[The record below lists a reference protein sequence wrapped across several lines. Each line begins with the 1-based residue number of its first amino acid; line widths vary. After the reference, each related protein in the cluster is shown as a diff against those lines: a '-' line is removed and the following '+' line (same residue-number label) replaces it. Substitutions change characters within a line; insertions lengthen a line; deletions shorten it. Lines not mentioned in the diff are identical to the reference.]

1 MYLFFLDKKKNI
13 IMHNM
18 SYFTFLLNLNGNSL
32 SVQQTSLILYNI
44 CMDLHYW
51 KNQRLLNKSIN
62 GFQVFFVAKNALDI
76 LEDFCQYI
84 FKANS

>member
-1 MYLFFLDKKKNI
+1 
-13 IMHNM
+13 
-18 SYFTFLLNLNGNSL
+18 
-32 SVQQTSLILYNI
+32 
-44 CMDLHYW
+44 MDLHYW